1 MKIKGIKRYINE
13 AELIYCGNILDD
25 DSTLQ
30 SCGLKPGVMVH
41 VLKKKE
47 KDIPLPVR
55 SMTEADVQ
63 ELVMAFRTFTRHPSY
78 RSALHRLSRPEV
90 LENIM
95 MATPGLSDDP
105 VALSII
111 QDPEL
116 LVHMENADT
125 VRRIAELHPS
135 LTEAANH
142 IAAAV
147 HEEAATGS
155 AANQGSSSGY
165 SYSLDALSDEEE
177 MDSSQMWFIALP
189 MSDNCFL
196 ATLKYWRFLLIIVVT
211 TPMFQSSDSQPRGS
225 EGLSRQQSYS
235 TITAAQLAA
244 ALASATGLFPAS
256 SRTNGS
262 GTSTGAGPSSSSS
275 LITPE
280 MFSQAMQQAIA
291 NVGPNTGPS
300 DAVTAAASSG
310 GSEGNPDMQTAASG
324 LSRQL
329 QQMHELGLTD
339 DAINVQALQ
348 ATGGDVHAAIDI
360 VFSGALPPD
369 THKQEFPCGDYEADS
384 YTIDDDYD
392 CDEFIES
399 YNENENEFRQNK
411 TYIRDMEDPL
421 EMYNDQQFK
430 RRYRFDKNTVVNVLV
445 PLISIH
451 NTTMRLTDVT
461 TTENTGCFEIL

>member
-1 MKIKGIKRYINE
+1 MATNIVLGIRLSPNSFQRVPVGGVSLDNKVEQLKLE
-13 AELIYCGNILDD
+13 ASKATNLPKHFLELIYCGNILDD

-177 MDSSQMWFIALP
+177 MDSSQ
-189 MSDNCFL
+189 
-196 ATLKYWRFLLIIVVT
+196 
-211 TPMFQSSDSQPRGS
+211 SSDSQPRGS

-300 DAVTAAASSG
+300 DAVTAAASSS

-369 THKQEFPCGDYEADS
+369 TQ
-384 YTIDDDYD
+384 
-392 CDEFIES
+392 
-399 YNENENEFRQNK
+399 
-411 TYIRDMEDPL
+411 
-421 EMYNDQQFK
+421 
-430 RRYRFDKNTVVNVLV
+430 
-445 PLISIH
+445 
-451 NTTMRLTDVT
+451 
-461 TTENTGCFEIL
+461 